1 MLVGVVQSPLLA
13 SFRECYRDLL
23 RYLAHRTGSA
33 DEARDLAHDTW
44 LRLADMA
51 AQGGQP
57 AMLDGGDARAYVFTM
72 ARNLVVDRQRRMGV
86 VQRHVDTQVGH
97 ALQAPDT
104 AEVLMYRQAMDA
116 VQAALAGLPERACQV
131 FVRHRVHGEDQAA
144 LAAHYGVSRNMIE
157 RDMMQAMD
165 CVQAAMERWHA
176 GSVATPAPSPRVG
189 RRKSLAALL
198 GVAGLGSLGAWQAW
212 RSYMPQWQQQ
222 LATGHGQI
230 LHRSLPDGS
239 GLSLDAQS
247 RVQLAYYAAR
257 RSVALLQGA
266 AFFDV
271 VRDAARPF
279 VVDVPGAVAA
289 DASLRIT
296 VLGTRFGVERLPGGG
311 VDVQVEAG
319 RVRVERLDG
328 QALVLSRRELAAGE
342 AWRMSAGGEE
352 RLTRQPQ
359 QAAPWR
365 NGLLVFADT
374 PLAEAV
380 ERLRR
385 YLPRPVAVDAGVAEV
400 WLSGQVQIAQGEDF
414 LRVLP
419 DIVPVRSAL
428 VGGRWEIAPLR
439 KR

>member
-1 MLVGVVQSPLLA
+1 MPEGVLQSPLLA
-13 SFRECYRDLL
+13 SFRDCYRDLL

-51 AQGGQP
+51 QQGSQP
-57 AMLDGGDARAYVFTM
+57 ALQDSGEARAYVFSM

-86 VQRHVDTQVGH
+86 VQRHADAQAGQQP
-97 ALQAPDT
+97 QAPDT
-104 AEVLMYRQAMDA
+104 AEALMYRQAMDA
-116 VQAALAGLPERACQV
+116 VQAALAGLPERARQV

-144 LAAHYGVSRNMIE
+144 LAACYGVSRNMIE

-176 GSVATPAPSPRVG
+176 GSVAAPAQSPRVG
-189 RRKSLAALL
+189 RRKSLVALL
-198 GVAGLGSLGAWQAW
+198 GIAGLGSLGAWQAW
-212 RSYMPQWQQQ
+212 RSYMPQWQRQ

-230 LHRSLPDGS
+230 LRRSLPDGS
-239 GLSLDAQS
+239 GLTLDAQS
-247 RVQLAYYAAR
+247 RLQLAYFAGR

-279 VVDVPGAVAA
+279 VVDVPGAAAA
-289 DASLRIT
+289 DGSLRIT
-296 VLGTRFGVERLPGGG
+296 VLGTRFGVERLLGGG
-311 VDVQVEAG
+311 VDVQVEEG
-319 RVRVERLDG
+319 RVRIERLDG
-328 QALVLSRRELAAGE
+328 QALVLSQRELVAGE

-359 QAAPWR
+359 PVAPWR
-365 NGLLVFADT
+365 NGMLVFADT
-374 PLAEAV
+374 PLAGAV

-385 YLPRPVAVDAGVAEV
+385 YLPRPVLVDASVAGLR
-400 WLSGQVQIAQGEDF
+400 LSGQVRIAQGEDF
-414 LRVLP
+414 LRALP
-419 DIVPVRSAL
+419 DILPVRSAL

-439 KR
+439 KL